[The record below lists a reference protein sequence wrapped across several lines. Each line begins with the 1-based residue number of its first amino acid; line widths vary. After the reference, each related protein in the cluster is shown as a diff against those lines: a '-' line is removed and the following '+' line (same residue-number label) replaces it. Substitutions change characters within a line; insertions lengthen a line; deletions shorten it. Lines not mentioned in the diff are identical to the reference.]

1 MVDPISQS
9 RLAGQKELSV
19 FNILE
24 EAKLVQAIFPQA
36 GAAITGAYVSLKNY
50 AKAYVIV
57 HINQA
62 AANTVA
68 ISIEQAQAI
77 AGTNSK
83 VITKAV
89 PIWADLDE
97 AASDA
102 LARAADA
109 VNYTTDA
116 GTKYKVVVF
125 EVDPTLFDIAGGFDC
140 LTVKTG
146 ASAAGNITSA
156 LYLLVG
162 ARYQQALPPTAV
174 VD

>member
-1 MVDPISQS
+1 
-9 RLAGQKELSV
+9 V

-24 EAKLVQAIFPQA
+24 EAKLVEAITPQA
-36 GAAITGAYVSLKNY
+36 GGAITGAYVSLKNY

-68 ISIEQAQAI
+68 ISVEQATTV
-77 AGTNSK
+77 AGGGSV

-102 LARAADA
+102 LVRATDA

-116 GTKYKVVVF
+116 GVKHKVIVF
-125 EVDPTLFDIAGGFDC
+125 EIDPALLNVAGGFDC
-140 LTVKTG
+140 ITVKTG

-162 ARYQQALPPTAV
+162 ARYQKALPPTAV
-174 VD
+174 TD